1 MNELSETWIKA
12 WPDAIAAWSKYTRL
26 VPATLC
32 PTSAA
37 ASREG
42 LEGSFAMIRF
52 ADQRVVIDLEYV
64 HRVGLDDYATEIL
77 AHEIGHHVYAPANAT
92 DNLRLV
98 ARIRAA
104 LPTMERFVPLVANLY
119 TDLLINDRLQRQSAL
134 RMADIYRVL
143 GRQTKQASSVWTVY
157 MRIYEH
163 LWNLIGGIVNIDE
176 SESEDAVHPS
186 EDPLITGEDQVPQA
200 GEAVR
205 GAEDADGKMPG
216 DAVGKGSLGL
226 QAREPYEYGE
236 ILKAAGIALS
246 DHDIAIAYYRERAL
260 PHILPYPK
268 APAPENPDPLLEGLD
283 DWGLGDPFDEIDYMQ
298 SLIQSPSI
306 IPGLTTVKRVYG
318 NQPGTRQG
326 AVAVDLDIFID
337 SSGSMPNPQV
347 NTSWLTLAGA
357 IIALSALRAGA
368 RVQATLWS
376 GKHQVT
382 QTQGFVRDERQ
393 ILSVLTDYFGGGTCF
408 PIHCLRDTYSGP
420 KPRERGAHILMIS
433 DDGITPMFDDD
444 ETGHSGWDVASSAL
458 RSARG
463 GGTFALNLSDSFGND
478 QWSRRESEKLK
489 RACDEQGWALYRITN
504 WEELLDFARDF
515 ARRHRD
521 GMIAATE
528 ENITR

>member
-32 PTSAA
+32 PSSAA

-163 LWNLIGGIVNIDE
+163 LWNLPKGSLCGTKLESRAETDAWLGSKVIRVYAREWLQGSGRFAVLMLPYFLEKDPDAQEIESGFSDLAGANEGCPIGGIVNIDE

-216 DAVGKGSLGL
+216 DAVGKGSLAL

-408 PIHCLRDTYSGP
+408 PIHCLRDTYSGA
-420 KPRERGAHILMIS
+420 EA
-433 DDGITPMFDDD
+433 
-444 ETGHSGWDVASSAL
+444 
-458 RSARG
+458 AR
-463 GGTFALNLSDSFGND
+463 
-478 QWSRRESEKLK
+478 
-489 RACDEQGWALYRITN
+489 
-504 WEELLDFARDF
+504 
-515 ARRHRD
+515 ARRAHPYD
-521 GMIAATE
+521 IG
-528 ENITR
+528 